1 MSLARSVITGLYV
14 PGDRPDR
21 FEKAVTSGADL
32 VILDL
37 EDAVTPANKA
47 EARAA
52 VVTWLTA
59 RSEDALTAG
68 PVIQVR
74 LNSPIADDLA
84 ALAGLDSRIEFRIP
98 KVVSAAELDVV
109 RAHNPDRPVTALLET
124 ALGIE
129 QALEIARHP
138 SVTRLGIGE
147 SDLASEL
154 GSRSDAVIGYARNRV
169 LFASVAAG
177 LAAPMLSAFP
187 AIRDLE
193 GLRQDTARGLAD
205 GWLGR
210 VAIHPSQ
217 LPVIAE
223 VFFSSEADIAWATEV
238 LAVTAGGGVST
249 LSNGDMVDPAMI
261 GRAERILA
269 RRPR

>member
-1 MSLARSVITGLYV
+1 MTSARLVLTGLYV

-21 FEKAVTSGADL
+21 FEKAVATGADL
-32 VILDL
+32 IILDL
-37 EDAVTPANKA
+37 EDAVAPANKA

-52 VVTWLTA
+52 VVRWLTA
-59 RSEDALTAG
+59 RSDASLSSG
-68 PVIQVR
+68 PVFQVR
-74 LNSPIADDLA
+74 LNSPIADDLV
-84 ALAGLDSRIEFRIP
+84 ALSGLDSRIEFRIP
-98 KVVSAAELDVV
+98 KVESAEDLDAV
-109 RAHNPDRPVTALLET
+109 RAQNPDRQVTALLET

-129 QALEIARHP
+129 RAFEIAQHP

-177 LAAPMLSAFP
+177 LLPPMLSAFP
-187 AIRDLE
+187 AINDLA
-193 GLRQDTARGLAD
+193 GLRQDTQSGRDD
-205 GWLGR
+205 GWVGR

-223 VFFSSEADIAWATEV
+223 VFVSSAAEVAWANEV
-238 LAVTAGGGVST
+238 LAATADGGVST
-249 LSNGDMVDPAMI
+249 LSNGDMVDPAML
-261 GRAERILA
+261 GRAKRILA
-269 RRPR
+269 GRPH